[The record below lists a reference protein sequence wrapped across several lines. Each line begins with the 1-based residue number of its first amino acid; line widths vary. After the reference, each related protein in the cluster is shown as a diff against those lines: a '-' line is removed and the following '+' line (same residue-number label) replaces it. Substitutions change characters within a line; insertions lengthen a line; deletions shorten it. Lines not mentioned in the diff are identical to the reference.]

1 MSFLEYA
8 GTHPR
13 AKWGISPSH
22 PSPSFSGEAR
32 KKCFHLNFNLPWSF
46 SDTFIA
52 HEEEQFLSGWAGA
65 AHFLLHIFSSS
76 SRIYLPQFSI
86 DAGYLLLNQQ
96 GDKLFNRQAKTTDS
110 GEQRDNEKA
119 GSGHLRR
126 KITIFLC
133 FVLFCFFI
141 SHSFSCPQ
149 LVRMTPFLL
158 TPSPAEIVAILSSR
172 PSVNTCLNMLQICVH
187 FI

>member
-13 AKWGISPSH
+13 AKWGISSSH
-22 PSPSFSGEAR
+22 PSPSFSREAR

-133 FVLFCFFI
+133 FVLFCFL
-141 SHSFSCPQ
+141 SRTPS
-149 LVRMTPFLL
+149 LVR
-158 TPSPAEIVAILSSR
+158 
-172 PSVNTCLNMLQICVH
+172 N
-187 FI
+187 

>member
-1 MSFLEYA
+1 MSFLEYT

-46 SDTFIA
+46 SDTLIA

-96 GDKLFNRQAKTTDS
+96 GDKLFNRQAKTRQWRAARQWI
-110 GEQRDNEKA
+110 GRVRALKKENY
-119 GSGHLRR
+119 H
-126 KITIFLC
+126 FLC
-133 FVLFCFFI
+133 FFLFWFL
-141 SHSFSCPQ
+141 SRTPP
-149 LVRMTPFLL
+149 LVRNYTGWPFFCWLPRRQKL
-158 TPSPAEIVAILSSR
+158 SLSSLR
-172 PSVNTCLNMLQICVH
+172 DQV
-187 FI
+187 

>member
-86 DAGYLLLNQQ
+86 DAGYLLLNRQ
-96 GDKLFNRQAKTTDS
+96 GDKLFNGQAKTRQWRAARQWK
-110 GEQRDNEKA
+110 GRVRALKKEN
-119 GSGHLRR
+119 HH
-126 KITIFLC
+126 IFMFC
-133 FVLFCFFI
+133 FVLFFI

-149 LVRMTPFLL
+149 LVRMTLFLL

-172 PSVNTCLNMLQICVH
+172 PSVNMCLNMLQICVH